1 MIRTQVCILAN
12 WLNAI
17 GGIETFVYNWC
28 GMMKD
33 KYKIVVAVTHID
45 DEQAKRLKRIVEVVP
60 NTTPIECD
68 DLIVMHIGTKTITQ
82 NIKYKRKIQMIHGC
96 KSAEYIK
103 SPQADLIVPVS
114 EAVIKSFGDDWKDE
128 NVKAILNP
136 INELGNKKTLKLV
149 SCTRLTKEKGYNRMV
164 KLANQLRANGIP
176 YVWFVLT
183 SQKKVDTDLFTPIP
197 PMLDIENIVSLCDYL
212 VQLSDTES
220 FCYSIVESLNLHVPV
235 ICTPIEPLD
244 EIGVKDGVNA
254 YVLPFDMENIDVQ
267 KIYENKLVF
276 DYEYNNINIKKQ
288 WMDILGEAKP
298 FKKYIYRG
306 DEKMKIEVT
315 KKFKDLENGN
325 QLRNVGEIYD
335 CKKER
340 ADLIV
345 SKGYAKYCSIDA
357 YVPKEEIEE
366 VPFEEEIK
374 EEFVP
379 TAEEISDVE
388 EVIEEKPKKKP
399 TKKTTK
405 KKSDK

>member
-1 MIRTQVCILAN
+1 MIKTQICILAN
-12 WLNAI
+12 YLNTI

-33 KYKIVVAVTHID
+33 KYSIVVAVTHIA
-45 DEQAKRLKRIVEVVP
+45 DEQFDRLKRIVEVVD
-60 NTTPIECD
+60 NKTPIECD
-68 DLIVMHIGTKTITQ
+68 DLIVMHIGTNTIPE

-96 KSAEYIK
+96 KSADYIR

-114 EAVIKSFGDDWKDE
+114 EAVIKSFGNDWKDE

-136 INELGNKKTLKLV
+136 INELGNKKTLKLI

-164 KLANQLRANGIP
+164 KLANQLKANGIP

-183 SQKKVDTDLFTPIP
+183 NDKKVSNNLFTPVP
-197 PMLDIENIVSLCDYL
+197 PMLDIENIVSICDYL

-220 FCYSIVESLNLHVPV
+220 FCYSIVEALNLGVPV
-235 ICTPIEPLD
+235 LCTPIEPLD

-267 KIYENKLVF
+267 KIYENKLLF
-276 DYEYNNINIKKQ
+276 DYDYNNINIKKQ
-288 WMDILGEAKP
+288 WMAILGEAKP

-306 DEKMKIEVT
+306 DEKMKIQVI
-315 KKFKDLENGN
+315 KDYKDIENNN
-325 QLRNVGEIYD
+325 QLRKVGEVYD

-340 ADLIV
+340 ADYIV
-345 SKGYAKYCSIDA
+345 LKGFAKY
-357 YVPKEEIEE
+357 VEEVKEEVKE

-379 TAEEISDVE
+379 TSEEISDVE
-388 EVIEEKPKKKP
+388 EVIEKPKKKAP
-399 TKKTTK
+399 KKTTK

>member
-1 MIRTQVCILAN
+1 MIKAQICILAN
-12 WLNAI
+12 YLNTI

-33 KYKIVVAVTHID
+33 KYNIVVAVTHIA
-45 DEQAKRLKRIVEVVP
+45 DEQFDRLKRIVKVVD

-68 DLIVMHIGTKTITQ
+68 DLIVMHIGTKTIPD
-82 NIKYKRKIQMIHGC
+82 NIKFKRKIQMIHGC

-136 INELGNKKTLKLV
+136 INELDSRKTLKLV
-149 SCTRLTKEKGYNRMV
+149 SATRLTKEKGYNRMV
-164 KLANQLRANGIP
+164 KLAKQLKANGIP

-244 EIGVKDGVNA
+244 EIGVIDGVNA
-254 YVLPFDMENIDVQ
+254 YVLPFNMGNIDVQ
-267 KIYENKLVF
+267 KIYENKLLF
-276 DYEYNNINIKKQ
+276 DYDYNNINIKKQ
-288 WMDILGEAKP
+288 WMDILGKP
-298 FKKYIYRG
+298 TPFEKYIYKG
-306 DEKMKIEVT
+306 DEIMKIEVT
-315 KKFKDLENGN
+315 KKFKDSENNN
-325 QLRNVGEIYD
+325 QIRQVGEVYD

-340 ADLIV
+340 ADYIV
-345 SKGYAKYCSIDA
+345 LKGFAKYCET
-357 YVPKEEIEE
+357 KEEVKEE
-366 VPFEEEIK
+366 VVPFADEVK

-379 TAEEISDVE
+379 AIEE
-388 EVIEEKPKKKP
+388 EVIEEKPKKKAP
-399 TKKTTK
+399 KKTTK